1 MDKTWINKV
10 DENIPD
16 YFETLQKNNSRY
28 QIKPMEKGMTSVGK
42 KIELGYSCFALK
54 SYFITGRWKNLSDKE
69 KNEWTSFIKRFQKN
83 DNRFPSNSFI
93 DPELINDYDNFNL
106 NRDSKRVI
114 KKILSLSDKNKY
126 INHETNLQNAVKAET
141 KQAIS
146 SLVQV
151 NEREFR
157 EYNNFPNSYE
167 DINNYLNSLN
177 WKYPWSAGAQFAG
190 LCVFV
195 SCLNN
200 IDLKNELTGYLST
213 FADSIVNNDG
223 AYYKGEQPNSSEVI
237 NGAMKMFSG
246 FDWIDKKIHHPEK
259 IIDLALSIKPSH
271 EGCDL
276 VDIVYVLFMASKQV
290 TYRRKEVQKYCEELI
305 PVIKL
310 HYFEEKGGFSY
321 YLNRSQKYYYGLN
334 ISKGLNTPDIHG
346 TTLLLW
352 ALSMIFKLCDFEELK
367 WNTLKP

>member
-10 DENIPD
+10 DENILP
-16 YFETLQKNNSRY
+16 YFETLRKNNLRY
-28 QIKPMEKGMTSVGK
+28 QIKPMEKGMTSVGT

-54 SYFITGRWKNLSDKE
+54 SYFITGHWKNLSDKE
-69 KNEWTSFIKRFQKN
+69 KNEWTSFVKRFQKN
-83 DNRFPSNSFI
+83 DNRFSSNSFI
-93 DPELINDYDNFNL
+93 DPALVNDYDKFNL

-151 NEREFR
+151 DDREFR
-157 EYNNFPNSYE
+157 DYNNFPNSNE
-167 DINNYLNSLN
+167 AINNYLNSLN

-200 IDLKNELTGYLST
+200 IDLKNELTGYLSN